1 MVKRLKGDTLQLIK
15 IKGSGS
21 FMIQQRSN
29 KTMNVLWITST
40 YPTDEQPGA
49 GVFHETQV
57 QALAKL
63 GVEVTVICPVPR
75 NPAMLRSVKKQYQLQ
90 EDIPFVYKRKGIV
103 VYRPRYTALPG
114 QLRWSQP
121 DKRIASVILQ
131 TMKAQKLKPD
141 LIHAHFAMPSG
152 GAASW
157 VANEH
162 RLPWLLTLHGS
173 DVNIYPHYSLSAKRA
188 FIRSVQTANQVIA
201 VGDSLQDKTK
211 AMTGRTCT
219 VLPIGVDLDR
229 FQQPEQPKLL
239 LRKLLQLPQDKK
251 LITFVGRLTEA
262 KGVFELVET
271 MNQLPEEVAVVFVGE
286 GPAHEKLQQHP
297 ELNTRL
303 FLAGQ
308 VENARVKDYLG
319 ASDALALPSYT
330 EGMPTVVIEA
340 LALKLPVICTRV
352 GSVPD
357 LFGKHQQLLIET
369 KSVSSLVDR
378 IHDVLYRQGYP
389 TEVREELYEHIQE
402 NYDVDQN
409 AWELVNHYQKIQEA
423 SRLHG

>member
-1 MVKRLKGDTLQLIK
+1 
-15 IKGSGS
+15 
-21 FMIQQRSN
+21 
-29 KTMNVLWITST
+29 MNVLWITST
-40 YPTDEQPGA
+40 YPSDEQPGA

-63 GVEVTVICPVPR
+63 GVEVTVICPIPR
-75 NPAMLRSVKKQYQLQ
+75 NPPMLRSVKKQYQLH

-121 DKRIASVILQ
+121 DKRIASVILE
-131 TMKAQKLKPD
+131 TMKAQKVKPD
-141 LIHAHFAMPSG
+141 LVHAHFAMPSG
-152 GAASW
+152 GATRR

-173 DVNIYPHYSLSAKRA
+173 DVNVYPDYSLSAKRA
-188 FIRSVQTANQVIA
+188 FIQSVQSATQVIA
-201 VGDSLQDKTK
+201 VGKSLQQKTK
-211 AMTGRTCT
+211 AMTGRTCS
-219 VLPIGVDLDR
+219 VLPIGVDLGS
-229 FQQPEQPKLL
+229 FKKPEQSKLL

-251 LITFVGRLTEA
+251 LVTFVGRLTEA
-262 KGVFELVET
+262 KGVYELEEAIN
-271 MNQLPEEVAVVFVGE
+271 MLPKEVAVVFVGE
-286 GPAHEKLQQHP
+286 GPAVERLRQHS
-297 ELNTRL
+297 EQGTRL

-319 ASDALALPSYT
+319 ASDAFALPSYT

-340 LALKLPVICTRV
+340 LALKLPVICTKV

-357 LFGKHQQLLIET
+357 LFGKHQEQLIEA

-378 IHDVLYRQGYP
+378 IHDVLYGHGYP
-389 TEVREELYEHIQE
+389 TEVREELYDLIQE
-402 NYDVDQN
+402 NYDVDRN
-409 AWELVNHYQKIQEA
+409 ALKLINYYQRTREV
-423 SRLHG
+423 SSLHG

>member
-1 MVKRLKGDTLQLIK
+1 MAKRPKGETLRQIK

-40 YPTDEQPGA
+40 YPSDEQPGA

-75 NPAMLRSVKKQYQLQ
+75 NPPVLRSVKKQYQLY
-90 EDIPFVYKRKGIV
+90 EEIPFVYKRKGIV

-121 DKRIASVILQ
+121 DKRIASVILE
-131 TMKAQKLKPD
+131 TMKAQKVKPD

-152 GAASW
+152 GAARW
-157 VANEH
+157 VAKEH

-173 DVNIYPHYSLSAKRA
+173 DVNVYPHYSPGAKRA
-188 FIRSVQTANQVIA
+188 FIQSVQSATQVIA
-201 VGDSLQDKTK
+201 VGKSLQHKTRVI
-211 AMTGRTCT
+211 TGRTSSI
-219 VLPIGVDLDR
+219 LPIGVDLAR

-251 LITFVGRLTEA
+251 IITFVGRLTEA
-262 KGVFELVET
+262 KGVFELEEAI
-271 MNQLPEEVAVVFVGE
+271 NRLPKEVAVVFVGE
-286 GPAHEKLQQHP
+286 GPAHEKLRQHP
-297 ELNTRL
+297 ELGTRL

-319 ASDALALPSYT
+319 ASDAFTLPSYT

-340 LALKLPVICTRV
+340 LALKLPVICTKV

-357 LFGKHQQLLIET
+357 LFGKHQQQLIEAKT
-369 KSVSSLVDR
+369 VSSLVDR
-378 IHDVLYRQGYP
+378 IHDVLYGHGYP
-389 TEVREELYEHIQE
+389 TEVQEELYKRIQE

-409 AWELVNHYQKIQEA
+409 ALELMNHYQQTQEA
-423 SRLHG
+423 SSLHG

>member
-1 MVKRLKGDTLQLIK
+1 
-15 IKGSGS
+15 
-21 FMIQQRSN
+21 
-29 KTMNVLWITST
+29 MNVLWITST
-40 YPTDEQPGA
+40 YPSDEQPGA

-57 QALAKL
+57 QALARL

-75 NPAMLRSVKKQYQLQ
+75 NPAVLRSVKKQYQLH

-152 GAASW
+152 GAARW

-162 RLPWLLTLHGS
+162 RLPWVLTLHGS
-173 DVNIYPHYSLSAKRA
+173 DVNIYPRYSPSAKRA
-188 FIRSVQTANQVIA
+188 FILAVQAANQVIA
-201 VGDSLQDKTK
+201 VGDSLQHKTK
-211 AMTGRTCT
+211 ALTGRTCT
-219 VLPIGVDLDR
+219 VLPIGVDLAR
-229 FQQPEQPKLL
+229 FQRPEQPKKL
-239 LRKLLQLPQDKK
+239 LRKLLQLPQDKTV
-251 LITFVGRLTEA
+251 ITFVGRLTEA
-262 KGVFELVET
+262 KGVFELVEA
-271 MNQLPEEVAVVFVGE
+271 MNQLPKEVAVVFVGE
-286 GPAHEKLQQHP
+286 GPAQETLRQHP
-297 ELNTRL
+297 DFNTRL

-319 ASDALALPSYT
+319 ASDAFVLPSYT
-330 EGMPTVVIEA
+330 EGLPTVVVEA
-340 LALKLPVICTRV
+340 LALELPVICTKV

-357 LFGKHQQLLIET
+357 LFGKHQQLLIEP

-378 IHDVLYRQGYP
+378 IQEVLFGPGSP
-389 TEVREELYEHIQE
+389 TEVWEELYGQIQE
-402 NYDVDQN
+402 NYDVNRN
-409 AWELVNHYQKIQEA
+409 ALELLDYYQKTQEA
-423 SRLHG
+423 ASLHG

>member
-1 MVKRLKGDTLQLIK
+1 
-15 IKGSGS
+15 
-21 FMIQQRSN
+21 MIQQRSN
-29 KTMNVLWITST
+29 RTMNVLWITST
-40 YPTDEQPGA
+40 YPSDEQPGA

-75 NPAMLRSVKKQYQLQ
+75 NPAMLRSVKKQYQLH
-90 EDIPFVYKRKGIV
+90 EEIPFVYKRKGIV

-152 GAASW
+152 GAARW

-173 DVNIYPHYSLSAKRA
+173 DVNVYPHYSLSAKRA
-188 FIRSVQTANQVIA
+188 FIQSVQSATQVIA
-201 VGDSLQDKTK
+201 VGESLQDKTK
-211 AMTGRTCT
+211 TMTGRTCT
-219 VLPIGVDLDR
+219 VLPIGVDLAR
-229 FQQPEQPKLL
+229 FQRPEQPKQL
-239 LRKLLQLPQDKK
+239 LRKLLQLPRDKK

-262 KGVFELVET
+262 KGVFELEEAI
-271 MNQLPEEVAVVFVGE
+271 NRLPKEVAVVFVGE
-286 GPAHEKLQQHP
+286 GPAQEKLRQHP
-297 ELNTRL
+297 DRGTRL
-303 FLAGQ
+303 FLVGQ

-319 ASDALALPSYT
+319 ASDAFALPSYT
-330 EGMPTVVIEA
+330 EGLPTVVIEA
-340 LALKLPVICTRV
+340 LALKLPVICTKV

-357 LFGKHQQLLIET
+357 LFGKHQQQLIEA

-378 IHDVLYRQGYP
+378 IHDVLYGHGYP
-389 TEVREELYEHIQE
+389 TEVREELYDLVQE
-402 NYDVDQN
+402 NYDVDRN
-409 AWELVNHYQKIQEA
+409 AWELVNHYQKIQETPKV
-423 SRLHG
+423 HG